1 MVRRKK
7 SQYRHII
14 IDKKKYYFYSIRWL
28 DILGDSAHADS
39 KEFKQMKPAQMV
51 SQAYVFSKDDK
62 LLRTFASY
70 DENEAV
76 FSDRNV
82 FPIGVIKTMEKI
94 KL

>member
-7 SQYRHII
+7 SKYRHII
-14 IDKKKYYFYSIRWL
+14 IDKKK
-28 DILGDSAHADS
+28 GHADK
-39 KEFKQMKPAQMV
+39 KEFKQMQPAQMV